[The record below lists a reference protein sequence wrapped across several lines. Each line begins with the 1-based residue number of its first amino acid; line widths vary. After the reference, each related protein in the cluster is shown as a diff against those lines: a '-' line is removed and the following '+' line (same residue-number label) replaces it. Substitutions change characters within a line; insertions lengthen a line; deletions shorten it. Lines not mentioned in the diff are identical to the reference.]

1 MTINIALRLL
11 GSLALLIFGMKM
23 MSEALQKIAG
33 AGLRHVLARMTANRL
48 SGMMTGAFVTCA
60 VQSSSA
66 TTVMTVSFVSAGL
79 LTLAQAISIIMGANI
94 GTTLTAWIMSL
105 GYNVDLTS
113 VVFPAFVVGML
124 LIYKK
129 RHRVV
134 GDFLFGLA
142 FLFWSLV
149 MLSDV
154 GRSMD
159 LAHNDDVVAFFSS
172 FDTGSYITIL
182 VFLAAGTIITCIVQS
197 SAAVMAITI
206 LLCSTGVLPIYLG
219 IALVMGENIGT
230 TATANLAALGAGI
243 AARRAA
249 LAHLLF
255 NVFGVCWILCVFY
268 PFVDMVCGFVGYV
281 PSMAGQ
287 IERLPVVLALF
298 HTCFNVL
305 NTAILLPFVPQM
317 ERVVCRL
324 MPERKDKKRKT
335 VALHFIDGGLMATP
349 EISVLQAQKE
359 IVHFAERMQRMFGM
373 TRSLL
378 DEKDSREFDRQY
390 ERICK
395 YEDIADHMEL
405 EIGKYLEK
413 VSNERLS
420 DDTKGKVRSM
430 LRQIGE
436 LESIGD
442 ACFKMARTIQHRKES
457 REDFTVRQYH
467 RLHEMLR
474 LVNEALTQM
483 MVVVSGR
490 REDLSTAPS
499 LEIEHDINGLRD
511 ELKAES
517 IGEVNAHECSYAISA
532 FYIDVVNDC
541 EKLGDYVMNVV
552 EARLG
557 KRHLTY
563 RGLQV
568 NLDHKTVT
576 IDGTPVN
583 LTRTEFGLL
592 CELLSAHGQVRSRQQ
607 LIDTVWDGV
616 IVTDRTVDVHIT
628 RLRRKLGPYSEYIAN
643 RPGFGYYFNENNS
656 FQEHKIDK
664 KDMK

>member
-33 AGLRHVLARMTANRL
+33 PGLRHVLARMTANRL

-287 IERLPVVLALF
+287 TERLPVVLALF

>member
-1 MTINIALRLL
+1 MTINIVLRLL

-23 MSEALQKIAG
+23 MSEALQKMAG

-105 GYNVDLTS
+105 GYNVDLTC

-129 RHRVV
+129 RRRVV

-159 LAHNDDVVAFFSS
+159 LAHNADVVAFFSS
-172 FDTGSYITIL
+172 FDTGSYKTIL
-182 VFLAAGTIITCIVQS
+182 IFLAAGTIITCIVQS

-287 IERLPVVLALF
+287 AERLPVVLALF

-324 MPERKDKKRKT
+324 MPERKDKIRER
-335 VALHFIDGGLMATP
+335 VALHFIDGVLMATP

-467 RLHEMLR
+467 RLHEMLL

-517 IGEVNAHECSYAISA
+517 IGEVNSHECSYAISV

-541 EKLGDYVMNVV
+541 EKLADYVMNVV

-557 KRHLTY
+557 KRHLTFC
-563 RGLQV
+563 GLQV

-607 LIDTVWDGV
+607 LIDTVWSGT

-628 RLRRKLGPYSEYIAN
+628 RLRKKLGLYADHIAN
-643 RPGFGYYFNENNS
+643 RPGFGYFFDEKNTIQIMGA
-656 FQEHKIDK
+656 QEK
-664 KDMK
+664 